1 MVNRDIEVRMH
12 TSSTIG
18 LGEDR
23 LKRRIGKS
31 QVDQEKEEIYILG
44 TNKGEHN

>member
-1 MVNRDIEVRMH
+1 MP

-18 LGEDR
+18 LAEER
-23 LKRRIGKS
+23 IKRRTGKS